1 MNTNTVI
8 LVGNLVRD
16 PEMKYTPGGHA
27 VANFTVAVNDGFG
40 DKQDTDFLE
49 CTTWRKSAEAVTN
62 YCKKGSKVLVQGK
75 LKQQA
80 WKDREGNNRKRVY
93 VKAQRI
99 EFLNTK
105 TQVAKMEPEY
115 EEPGGGYA
123 MDSNAFV
130 EGDAPF

>member
-16 PEMKYTPGGHA
+16 PEMRYTPGGHA

-40 DKQDTDFLE
+40 DKQDTDFID
-49 CTTWRKSAEAVTN
+49 CTIWRKTAEAVTN
-62 YCKKGSKVLVQGK
+62 YCQKGSKVLVQGK

-105 TQVAKMEPEY
+105 AIPAKMEPEY